1 MPDRFAARQGHEHR
15 RPPWSDSRLLHPFRR
30 HAGEAPSSPDHV
42 IVRLPRKVTI
52 ENAERI
58 GMNLQKALDS
68 DPDVLEL
75 DLTRVKHLTA
85 NGGTAFIMTLRSAR
99 RHGTRLIATH
109 AGPQVRGTLR
119 QLGLSCAIDVYEA
132 SGPPTA

>member
-58 GMNLQKALDS
+58 
-68 DPDVLEL
+68 
-75 DLTRVKHLTA
+75 
-85 NGGTAFIMTLRSAR
+85 
-99 RHGTRLIATH
+99 ATH